1 MPFKCK
7 LTIKV
12 TRIPSAIGMLMWLL
26 FLCKIKYDI
35 EQVVGIQC
43 DPSKTTHGGD
53 KAPGIGVLARS
64 LVSEW
69 VFSLSTSKALTGVR
83 LRPRTLAVSLGPE
96 QSGGSH
102 FPCSALIPTTP
113 QSPSPSLLTPLLW
126 EGPSGCGSLSSSPAP
141 LRAPIPSCLHFSSPS
156 FPATSYLVVHSL
168 RSLRSPTLVP
178 NRCSVRI
185 APMHSC
191 CRCEETQTPHP
202 PTLPSSIWGEMR
214 LFFFFSLKI

>member
-113 QSPSPSLLTPLLW
+113 PESFSLPADPLAVRRPLW
-126 EGPSGCGSLSSSPAP
+126 VWEP
-141 LRAPIPSCLHFSSPS
+141 LFLPG
-156 FPATSYLVVHSL
+156 T
-168 RSLRSPTLVP
+168 
-178 NRCSVRI
+178 
-185 APMHSC
+185 
-191 CRCEETQTPHP
+191 TQGTDPVLP
-202 PTLPSSIWGEMR
+202 P
-214 LFFFFSLKI
+214 LFFPLFPCHVLPGCAFP